1 MAGRSLAGVKPYIK
15 KEAVAGTELLTSM
28 VQLDGLRMVRLGRGG
43 QAESFKGGTG
53 KTASGVILSD
63 TWSEWSLTP
72 ASCYRTLGFVAASRI
87 STANTTTPGGGTNS
101 RQHVF
106 TLNPNAVDAFATYTL
121 VWTDGTIGYKSSYN
135 AFQSLG
141 FTAERGSVTVSSNVI
156 GRAPVATSTI
166 PTTPTTTALKP
177 IQPNKADAY
186 FDTSWATLGNT
197 QALACYQFDLQLG
210 DKYDMDAPINSSI
223 TSFASLP
230 EKEDQSMT
238 LNLSVAVD
246 TAGNSLVTSYETGA
260 MIAVRY
266 KVVGPIIEAAIP
278 FSVQWD
284 ALAVITQVG
293 EVTAAPNSNIATIP
307 LTCEIATDNTNALV
321 LTLVNDVVSY

>member
-1 MAGRSLAGVKPYIK
+1 MAGRSLAGLKPYIK
-15 KEAVAGTELLTSM
+15 KEAVPGTELLTTM

-53 KTASGVILSD
+53 KTASGVLLSD
-63 TWSEWSLTP
+63 TWAEWSLTP
-72 ASCYRTLGFVAASRI
+72 ASDYRALGFIAASRI
-87 STANTTTPGGGTNS
+87 ATPVTTTPGGATTA

-106 TLNPNAVDAFATYTL
+106 TLNPNAVDAFNTYTL

-135 AFQSLG
+135 VFQSLG
-141 FTAERGSVTVSSNVI
+141 FTAERGSVTVSSNMI
-156 GRAPVATSTI
+156 GRKPTATAVV
-166 PTTPTTTALKP
+166 PTSPTTTGLKP
-177 IQPNKADAY
+177 IQPNLGDIWV
-186 FDTSWATLGNT
+186 DTSWASLGTT
-197 QALACYQFDLQLG
+197 QYLAAYQFDMQLG

-230 EKEDQSMT
+230 EKEDQSMA

-246 TAGNSLVTSYETGA
+246 TAGDALITKYEAGT
-260 MIAVRY
+260 MISVRY
-266 KVVGPIIEAAIP
+266 KVSGPIIEAAIP

-293 EVTAAPNSNIATIP
+293 EITAAPNSNIATVP
-307 LTCEIATDNTNALV
+307 LTCEIATDNTNALA
-321 LTLVNDVVSY
+321 LTIVNDITAY

>member
-1 MAGRSLAGVKPYIK
+1 MAGRSLAGLKPYIK
-15 KEAVAGTELLTSM
+15 KEAVPGTELLTTM

-43 QAESFKGGTG
+43 SAEPFNGGTG

-63 TWSEWSLTP
+63 TWAEWSLTP
-72 ASCYRTLGFVAASRI
+72 ASCYRALGFVAASRI
-87 STANTTTPGGGTNS
+87 AAPVTTTPGGGTLS

-106 TLNPNAVDAFATYTL
+106 TLNPNAIDTFVTYTL
-121 VWTDGTIGYKSSYN
+121 VWTDGTIGFKSSYN

-141 FTAERGSVTVSSNVI
+141 FTAERGSVEVSSNMI
-156 GRAPVATSTI
+156 GRKPIVTSTI
-166 PTTPTTTALKP
+166 PSSPTSVALKP
-177 IQPNKADAY
+177 IQPNLGDVWI
-186 FDTSWATLGNT
+186 DSTWATLGTT
-197 QALACYQFDLQLG
+197 QYLAAYQYDLQLG

-223 TSFASLP
+223 SSFATLP

-246 TAGNSLVTSYETGA
+246 TAGNALVANYDVGT

-266 KVVGPIIEAAIP
+266 KILGPIIETTIP
-278 FSVQWD
+278 FSAQWD
-284 ALAVITQVG
+284 CLAVITEVG

-307 LTCEIATDNTNALV
+307 LTCSIATDGTNALT
-321 LTLVNDVVSY
+321 LTLVNDIISY